1 MLSSVPPRRRA
12 PLGVLLALVCVLAQL
27 GAALHLGLVR
37 HVRCAAHGELMHAD
51 MHEDSHAHGEATAA
65 VLAAVEVATQ
75 AVVFDTGAPGA
86 TPEHTHDQCQA
97 LAGHST
103 EPTAPSVLVAAPP
116 VTVSP
121 PALVAQTPAVVVAL
135 YRLAP
140 KASPPTA

>member
-12 PLGVLLALVCVLAQL
+12 PIGVLLALVCVLAQL

-51 MHEDSHAHGEATAA
+51 MHEDSHAHGEATAT

-75 AVVFDTGAPGA
+75 TVVFDTGAPGA
-86 TPEHTHDQCQA
+86 TPEHTHDHCQA

-116 VTVSP
+116 VTVAP